1 MLQVE
6 NLVCGYKDMP
16 VLTGV
21 TFSAQP
27 NEKLFVIGPNGCGKT
42 TLLRALA
49 GLIPCSGKVLIEGKE
64 ASTLSKKERARKI
77 AMMSQLSGI
86 YFSYSVFE
94 TVMQGRYAWLKDGF
108 FKSETSSDRELVLSL
123 LDATGLLPLKDRSIR
138 ELSGGQL
145 QRVFLARV
153 FAQEPGIILLD
164 EPTNHLD
171 FRYQLELMN
180 YLDQWVKVPGRI
192 VVGVMHDI
200 NLAMSFAD
208 RLMILKDGSVLA
220 QDNSSGFNLN
230 LINQIFGADVKTYM
244 MESLK
249 KWER

>member
-1 MLQVE
+1 MFRVE
-6 NLVCGYKDMP
+6 DLKCGYKDIP

-21 TFSAQP
+21 TFTAQP

-49 GLIPCSGKVLIEGKE
+49 GLIPYSGKVLIHDQD
-64 ASTLSKKERARKI
+64 ASALSKKERARKI

-94 TVMQGRYAWLKDGF
+94 TVMQGRYPWLKDGL

-123 LDATGLLPLKDRSIR
+123 LEVTGLLPLKDRSIQ

-153 FAQEPGIILLD
+153 LAQEPEIILLD

-171 FRYQLELMN
+171 FRYQLELMH
-180 YLDQWVKVPGRI
+180 YLDDWVKVPGRI

-200 NLAMSFAD
+200 NQAMSFAD
-208 RLMILKDGSVLA
+208 RLMILKDGAVFA
-220 QDNSSGFNLN
+220 QGGSSAINLE
-230 LINQIFGADVKTYM
+230 LINQTFDADVKAYM
-244 MESLK
+244 AESLK